1 VKLLGKSVFSL
12 RLNEE
17 LHEWLKK
24 EAEKRGISVN
34 ALISY
39 ILSEYK
45 DEKDF

>member
-1 VKLLGKSVFSL
+1 MKLLGKAVFSL
-12 RLNEE
+12 RLTED

-24 EAEKRGISVN
+24 EAEKRGMSVN

-45 DEKDF
+45 DDKEF

>member
-1 VKLLGKSVFSL
+1 MGKAVFSL
-12 RLNEE
+12 RLTED

-24 EAEKRGISVN
+24 EAEKRGMSVN

-45 DEKDF
+45 DDKEF